1 MSNDK
6 SYPLTPH
13 DVSNVLPPSG
23 ATTTQPA
30 QGTTRTVDYRADIDG
45 LRAIA
50 VLLVLVFHGG
60 LTLFPSG
67 FIGVD
72 IFFVISG
79 YLTSSIILRSMEKGT
94 FTFSGFYARR
104 IWRLQPAVLALLVG
118 TLAVATVLYLPDD
131 YVNFLKSEKY
141 TSLLLSNQYFGKAT
155 GGYATADAA
164 TLLLMHTWS
173 LAIEWQWYI
182 VLPLGLW
189 LLNRSLSKRQL
200 GYACVLL
207 TLLSFGAALY
217 ISKAFYGHGYYFFT
231 ARIFEL
237 MIGSCVAVL
246 GNGRKQPGKVLA
258 SAIALIAMLVIVLT
272 ALQVI
277 PVASYP
283 DHHALL
289 VCLATAA
296 LLFVGPSSI
305 TSRLLSSR
313 PVVLIGLISYS
324 LYLWHWPIIATVN
337 YLGMEK
343 TPTVIAS
350 YFALTFALA
359 TLSYL
364 LVEKPLRHSRLGF
377 TKTLVLMLIVPAIGL
392 SALHAA
398 GKKAD
403 GWPARFDYGTNGV
416 LTRLKA
422 AEVPHREKCLEG
434 ARDGSDERCAMGD
447 VQSPTKALLIGDSFS
462 NQEWGFIDTLAKDA
476 NISVMAQSFSACLTL
491 PGVYL
496 YDWYKFKELYV
507 TCHAASADYYQLIK
521 QNQYKYVML
530 GQIWENYVNT
540 DRVVNSLE
548 DERTEALSNQRL
560 KAALLE
566 GLQVIREAGAIP
578 VIVKANMLMPANVNN
593 CVYRNIKMRGMF
605 GVAAESAHC
614 NQQPWDG
621 VEEPKLTALFKA
633 AQEAYPELIIID
645 PKDAQCRD
653 GACLMAIDGV
663 PVYRDIGHI
672 TDYAS
677 YWFGQ
682 QYLQHKGNPFLQ
694 PARQ

>member
-13 DVSNVLPPSG
+13 DVANVLPPGS

-30 QGTTRTVDYRADIDG
+30 QGTARTVDYRADIDG

-118 TLAVATVLYLPDD
+118 TLALATVLYLPFD

-155 GGYATADAA
+155 DGYATADAA
-164 TLLLMHTWS
+164 TLPLMHTWS

-207 TLLSFGAALY
+207 TVLSFGAALY

-231 ARIFEL
+231 TRIFEL

-246 GNGRKQPGKVLA
+246 GNGRQQPGKVTA
-258 SAIALIAMLVIVLT
+258 SAIALVAMLVIVFS
-272 ALQVI
+272 ALQII

-305 TSRLLSSR
+305 TSKLLSAR
-313 PVVLIGLISYS
+313 PMVLIGLISYS

-343 TPTVIAS
+343 TPTVIAC
-350 YFALTFALA
+350 YFALTFVLA

-377 TKTLVLMLIVPAIGL
+377 TKTFVLMLVVPAIAL

-403 GWPARFDYGTNGV
+403 GWPARFDYGTDNV

-434 ARDGSDERCAMGD
+434 ARDGSDERCLMGD

-462 NQEWGFIDTLAKDA
+462 NQDWGFIDTLAKDA
-476 NISVMAQSFSACLTL
+476 NISVMAQSYSACLTL

-496 YDWYKFKELYV
+496 YDWYKFKELYI

-521 QNQYKYVML
+521 KNQYQYVMI
-530 GQIWENYVNT
+530 GQVWENYVNS
-540 DRVVNSLE
+540 DKVVTALA
-548 DERTEALSNQRL
+548 DERTQALSNQRL
-560 KAALLE
+560 EVALLE
-566 GLQVIREAGAIP
+566 GLRIIREAGAIP
-578 VIVKANMLMPANVNN
+578 VIVKANMLMPHGVNN
-593 CVYRNIKMRGMF
+593 CVYRNIKLRGLF

-621 VEEPKLTALFKA
+621 VENPRLTALFKA
-633 AQEAYPELIIID
+633 AQQAYPELIIID
-645 PKDAQCRD
+645 PKDAQCQD